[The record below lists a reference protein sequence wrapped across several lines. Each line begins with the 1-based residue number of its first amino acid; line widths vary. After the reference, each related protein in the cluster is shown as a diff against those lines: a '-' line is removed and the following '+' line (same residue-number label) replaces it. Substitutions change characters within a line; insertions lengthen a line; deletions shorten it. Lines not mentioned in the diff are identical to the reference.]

1 MDKISEIDKYLKT
14 LDLPTE
20 LEKWI
25 YLEKLVEQGI
35 INALNNQIKAEQIR
49 NYFQLTCYFNY
60 RLTKDY
66 SELGCKLLATELTL
80 GSKTDNL
87 CYWLSSFAL
96 LQVPNLAI
104 ADRDLELLAQK
115 CRYYVEEI
123 RPKFHQVLS
132 QLIDA

>member
-1 MDKISEIDKYLKT
+1 MDKISEIDSYLKT
-14 LDLPTE
+14 LDLPTKI
-20 LEKWI
+20 EKWI

-60 RLTKDY
+60 RLTKDHPD
-66 SELGCKLLATELTL
+66 LGSKLLATELVL
-80 GSKTDNL
+80 GDSTHSL

-104 ADRDLELLAQK
+104 PDRDLSLLIQK

-123 RPKFHQVLS
+123 RPKFHEVLTK
-132 QLIDA
+132 L